1 MKNES
6 VPITL
11 EEFFD
16 TPPEQILSQGIPY
29 QKGGQYFIDVV
40 FNLEDKK

>member
-1 MKNES
+1 MENKA

-16 TPPEQILSQGIPY
+16 TPPEHILSRGIPY
-29 QKGGQYFIDVV
+29 QKGGKWFIDVV